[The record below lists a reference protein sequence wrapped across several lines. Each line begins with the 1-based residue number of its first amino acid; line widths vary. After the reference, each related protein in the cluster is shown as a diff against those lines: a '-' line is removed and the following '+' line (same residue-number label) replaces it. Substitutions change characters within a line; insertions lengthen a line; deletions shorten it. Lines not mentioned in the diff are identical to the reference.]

1 MEFRFTSA
9 DEQFRD
15 EVRTW
20 LRANI
25 PTEARPS
32 DGPASRAFDT
42 AWQRRQYD
50 GGWAGIAW
58 PETYGGKGLSL
69 IQQLI
74 WHEEYAHAGAPP
86 PGCSFVGLNHGGP
99 TLMARG
105 SEAQKAFHIPKILRG
120 EAIWC
125 QGFSEPSSGSDLA
138 SIRTRGVLDGDELV
152 ITGQK
157 IWTSYADVA
166 DYQELLIRTDPDL
179 PRHKG
184 LAWVICDMRLSGIE
198 VRPIQTM
205 TGTTHFSEVFYD
217 EVRIPVDQVVGGLTD
232 GWSVAMSTLSFERGT
247 AMIPHQVE
255 LQRTV
260 EELIALARETTG
272 SDGRRPA
279 IQDDGVAATLATL
292 RAEVAA
298 MRAMTYAAI
307 SRGLRQE
314 VPGPEGSMV
323 ALYFAELFQRVQNA
337 AMEVLGGHSIERQG
351 EAAAWTYRYLDGFKH
366 TIAGGT
372 SEIRRNVIG
381 ERVLGLP
388 RGHA

>member
-1 MEFRFTSA
+1 MEYRFSSE

-15 EVRTW
+15 QVRTW
-20 LRANI
+20 LAENI
-25 PTEARPS
+25 PTGKRPA
-32 DGPASRAFDT
+32 DGPESRAFDT
-42 AWQRRQYD
+42 AWQRRQFE

-58 PETYGGKGLSL
+58 PKEYGGQGLTL

-86 PGCSFVGLNHGGP
+86 PGCMFVGLNHGGP

-105 SEAQKAFHIPKILRG
+105 SDAQKAFHIPRIVRG
-120 EAIWC
+120 DAVWC

-138 SIRTRGVLDGDELV
+138 SIRTRGVVDGDHLV
-152 ITGQK
+152 VTGQK
-157 IWTSYADVA
+157 IWTSYGDVA
-166 DYQELLIRTDPDL
+166 DFQELLVRTDTEA

-184 LAWVICDMRLSGIE
+184 LAWVICDMTLPGIS
-198 VRPIQTM
+198 VRPIRTM

-217 EVRIPVDQVVGGLTD
+217 EVRIPLSQVVGGLTE

-260 EELIALARETTG
+260 EELIALAGEVLG
-272 SDGRRPA
+272 PDGRRTA
-279 IQDDGVAATLATL
+279 IQDDGVAARLAML

-298 MRAMTYAAI
+298 MRAMTYAGI
-307 SRGLRQE
+307 SRGLRQD
-314 VPGPEGSMV
+314 VPGPEGSMI
-323 ALYFAELFQRVQNA
+323 ALYFAELFQRVHDA
-337 AMEVLGGHSIERQG
+337 ALDVLGPLAVERQG
-351 EAAAWTYRYLDGFKH
+351 QAAPWVYRYLDGFKH

-388 RGHA
+388 RGRA